1 MENPVTMSAPMP
13 APVTSSMQACID
25 ACTKCHQ
32 TCLQMAMTHC
42 LPMGGKHVESDH
54 FRLMVN
60 CAELCQ
66 VSANLQLSGSTYS
79 SRLCAVCAEV
89 CQACAD
95 SCRDL
100 DGMDSC
106 VQACDTCAASCRNM
120 SAMHH

>member
-1 MENPVTMSAPMP
+1 MTETAKRKLILINPAALDELISLN
-13 APVTSSMQACID
+13 D
-25 ACTKCHQ
+25 AIAIVD
-32 TCLQMAMTHC
+32 MAE
-42 LPMGGKHVESDH
+42 G

>member
-1 MENPVTMSAPMP
+1 MENPATMSASMSAPM
-13 APVTSSMQACID
+13 ASSMQACID

-42 LPMGGKHVESDH
+42 LPMGGKHVEPDH
-54 FRLMVN
+54 FRLMIN

-66 VSANLQLSGSTYS
+66 ASANLQLSGSVYS
-79 SRLCAVCAEV
+79 SRLCAVCADV

-100 DGMDSC
+100 DGMDNC
-106 VQACDTCAASCRNM
+106 LLACDSCAASCRNM
-120 SAMHH
+120 SEMHH